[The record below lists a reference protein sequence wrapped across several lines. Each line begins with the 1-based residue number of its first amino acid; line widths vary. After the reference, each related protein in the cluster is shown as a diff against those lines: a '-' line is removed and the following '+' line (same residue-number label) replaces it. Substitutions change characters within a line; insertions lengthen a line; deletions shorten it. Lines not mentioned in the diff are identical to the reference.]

1 MILVNKKNIL
11 SRLFFV
17 TGVSL
22 LILTG
27 GIFTGFAGA
36 QSNSS
41 PGGISLEGPAGE
53 NPAPPT
59 PPGQKYISDYD
70 FEQLLKQADELLK
83 YAKFDQTLA
92 LLNPYEVYVFGA
104 MDHWSNMARF
114 DWRLC
119 QAYLMKSDGVNYVF
133 YLRCIT
139 DESLQPKPTKHKS
152 QYLAIVDDHGV
163 ETGKYY
169 FGAALK
175 STDFVIRQAA
185 ADKIEYLKQ
194 STKKIEAKTDPRMKY
209 DNYPSSRARRTY
221 GH

>member
-1 MILVNKKNIL
+1 MNKKNIL
-11 SRLFFV
+11 PRFFSAAIV
-17 TGVSL
+17 AFL
-22 LILTG
+22 LLTG
-27 GIFTGFAGA
+27 GIFTGFAAA
-36 QSNSS
+36 QSSS
-41 PGGISLEGPAGE
+41 PGGISLEGPAGA
-53 NPAPPT
+53 NPSPQPP
-59 PPGQKYISDYD
+59 PPGQKYIGDFE

-133 YLRCIT
+133 YLNCIT
-139 DESLQPKPTKHKS
+139 DTSLQPKPTKHKS
-152 QYLAIVDDHGV
+152 QYLAVVDDHGV
-163 ETGKYY
+163 EVGKYY
-169 FGAALK
+169 FGAALN